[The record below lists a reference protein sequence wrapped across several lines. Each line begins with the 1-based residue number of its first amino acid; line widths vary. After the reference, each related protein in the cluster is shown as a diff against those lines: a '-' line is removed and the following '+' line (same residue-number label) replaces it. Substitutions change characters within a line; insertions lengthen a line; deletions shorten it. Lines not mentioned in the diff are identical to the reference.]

1 MTPVSNQTLA
11 WIKKVVEGI
20 DAHTDAETCA
30 RILEACGR
38 QCTPQSLVKKARR
51 IFEDSKDIG
60 EFLARFSDV
69 FEAIQIEDDTVY
81 VVYPQCYCE
90 QIKGI
95 PIDQIP
101 NAYCNC
107 SVGWVKELF
116 EGALGRPIQVE
127 RVKSVVAGDEECR
140 FKVNLS

>member
-1 MTPVSNQTLA
+1 MSASTLA

-20 DAHTDAETCA
+20 DAHTDAETCK

-38 QCTPQSLVKKARR
+38 QCAPRSLVKKARA
-51 IFEDSKDIG
+51 IFEDSKDVG

-69 FEAIQIEDDTVY
+69 FEAIQIEDGTVY

-101 NAYCNC
+101 NVYCNC

-116 EGALGRPIQVE
+116 EGALGRPVQVE

-140 FKVNLS
+140 FKLNLS

>member
-1 MTPVSNQTLA
+1 MSNRTLE

-20 DAHTDAETCA
+20 DEHTDSETCA

-38 QCTPQSLVKKARR
+38 QCAPESLVRKARE
-51 IFEDSKDIG
+51 IYEDSEDIG
-60 EFLARFSDV
+60 AFLARLGDV
-69 FEAIQIEDDTVY
+69 FEAVQVEDDRVY

-90 QIKGI
+90 QIEGI

-101 NAYCNC
+101 DAYCNC

-116 EGALGRPIQVE
+116 EGALGRSVQVR
-127 RVKSVVAGDEECR
+127 RVKSVVAGDAECR
-140 FKVNLS
+140 FEVNLD